1 MTLTNT
7 NIDTTPR
14 RDYRRFRIRIGL
26 IGLLVGLIIF
36 TLGTNP
42 AVFGLDRSP
51 VTGFISITVL
61 LVGLALIC
69 IGGYI
74 AINATWNGTQ
84 KTILADIGI
93 RLIATGYVIAVASAL
108 ADIFGFGSH
117 PFPGIPSFGFV
128 QVIGVILGEFTIAL
142 GFLLFLRYRH
152 REFKPE

>member
-1 MTLTNT
+1 MNST
-7 NIDTTPR
+7 NIDTSPR
-14 RDYRRFRIRIGL
+14 RDNRRFRIRIGL
-26 IGLLVGLIIF
+26 VILLVGLVVF

-61 LVGLALIC
+61 LIGLALIC

-93 RLIATGYVIAVASAL
+93 RLVATGYVIAVASAL
-108 ADIFGFGSH
+108 ADIFGIGSH

-142 GFLLFLRYRH
+142 GFLLFLRYPH
-152 REFKPE
+152 REARPD